1 MKKIFSFLKFK
12 KEKKEDFLILDI
24 GSSGIKGLI
33 LEKEGRKKRVNG
45 FASKSF
51 EKFGIFQTTAFE
63 KELLEKTI
71 SDVIKKLK
79 LRGQTLTKKRISKM
93 LKLIAVNPEILKGRI
108 PDLSFQK
115 TNPEKIIDKEEEKI
129 ILDLILNKA
138 QKKVAE
144 RFQENHK
151 IALNEIQVLKKEVIE
166 TKISGY
172 KVSSILGQKGKIFD
186 FRVLIIFTLKN
197 YLKIF
202 SLIKKFFVS
211 EKTIFA
217 HEIEG
222 LISWL
227 KNKKN
232 FSGTFIDIGS
242 RFTQIFLVKNGLLKW
257 IGEFEVGGDIFTE
270 ALSKNLGLTQKEAE
284 DLKLRFSKGEL
295 SSGSKKIIKGIL
307 AQPLNFWFNKLKQ
320 EFEECGNKIHFVF
333 PQDFYLFGGGSLLP
347 GIKKILRDGN
357 WDNLPILNSTKI
369 KSILPKDFPIE
380 DKSGFL
386 TGSQEVG
393 IIFLA
398 LSI

>member
-12 KEKKEDFLILDI
+12 KEKKENFLILDI

-33 LEKEGRKKRVNG
+33 LEKEGRKKRIKG

-63 KELLEKTI
+63 KELLEKTL
-71 SDVIKKLK
+71 SEVIKKLELK
-79 LRGQTLTKKRISKM
+79 GQTLTKKRISKI
-93 LKLIAVNPEILKGRI
+93 LKLIAMNPEILKGRI
-108 PDLSFQK
+108 
-115 TNPEKIIDKEEEKI
+115 TNVPFKKINSEKVIDKEEEKI

-144 RFQENHK
+144 RFEENHK
-151 IALNEIQVLKKEVIE
+151 IALNEIKVLKKEIIK

-172 KVSSILGQKGKIFD
+172 KVSSIFGQKGKIFD
-186 FRVLIIFTLKN
+186 FRVLVIFTLKN

-202 SLIKKFFVS
+202 NLIKKSFIS

-217 HEIEG
+217 HEVEG

-227 KNKKN
+227 KDKKN

-242 RFTQIFLVKNGLLKW
+242 RFTQIFLVKDGLLKW
-257 IGEFEVGGDIFTE
+257 MGEFEAGGDIFTE

-295 SSGSKKIIKGIL
+295 SSGSKKIIEGIL
-307 AQPLNFWFNKLKQ
+307 ASPLKFWFNKLKQ
-320 EFEECGNKIHFVF
+320 ELEGCGNKIHFVF
-333 PQDFYLFGGGSLLP
+333 PQDFYLLGGGSLLP
-347 GIKKILRDGN
+347 GIKKILRNGN
-357 WDNLPILNSTKI
+357 WDNLPILNSTKV
-369 KSILPKDFPIE
+369 KFILPKDLPME
-380 DKSGFL
+380 DKFGFL
-386 TGSQEVG
+386 TSPQEVG

-398 LSI
+398 FSI

>member
-71 SDVIKKLK
+71 SEVIKKLK
-79 LRGQTLTKKRISKM
+79 LRGQTLTKKRISKI

-108 PDLSFQK
+108 TDLSFQK

-151 IALNEIQVLKKEVIE
+151 IALNEIKVLKKEVIE

-202 SLIKKFFVS
+202 NLIKKFFVS

-295 SSGSKKIIKGIL
+295 SSGSKKIIEGIL

-347 GIKKILRDGN
+347 GIKKILRNGN

-369 KSILPKDFPIE
+369 KFILPKDFPIE

-386 TGSQEVG
+386 TSSQEVG

>member
-71 SDVIKKLK
+71 SEVIKKLK
-79 LRGQTLTKKRISKM
+79 LKGQTLTKKRISKI

-108 PDLSFQK
+108 TDISFQK

-151 IALNEIQVLKKEVIE
+151 IALNEIKVLKKEVIE

-202 SLIKKFFVS
+202 NLIKKFFIS

-242 RFTQIFLVKNGLLKW
+242 RFTQIFLVKDGLLKW

-295 SSGSKKIIKGIL
+295 SSGSKKIIEGIL

-333 PQDFYLFGGGSLLP
+333 PQDFCLFGGGSLLP
-347 GIKKILRDGN
+347 GIKKILRNGN

-369 KSILPKDFPIE
+369 KFILPKDFPVE

-386 TGSQEVG
+386 TSSQEVG
-393 IIFLA
+393 IIFLV